1 MAIAFLSPLNS
12 TCRKLAFLI
21 AVWNFL
27 RVGRHFISGDFL
39 GIPAS
44 LLFFLI
50 KGCLGIFTRFHNED
64 LADFL
69 IGDLAIFFGMVNL
82 GLDLGGVLG
91 ILAEL
96 LSGCSLSIGLLSCR
110 SDPVPRS

>member
-1 MAIAFLSPLNS
+1 M
-12 TCRKLAFLI
+12 
-21 AVWNFL
+21 
-27 RVGRHFISGDFL
+27 GRHFISGDFL

-91 ILAEL
+91 ILAGL
-96 LSGCSLSIGLLSCR
+96 LSGCSLSIGVTQYPGRDLVGHLIRDLCLTGSL
-110 SDPVPRS
+110 DPVTGMTAQGGHVF